1 MNAATM
7 EHLSTSSPALTDA
20 AAVRA
25 AFAEHRQSGLRAKDA
40 AEALGLSEGAVV
52 QAHTGTHTQPL
63 QATPLVG
70 GQWLAI
76 LQALEACG
84 PVMALT
90 RNETVVH
97 EKDGIYR
104 NLTQEGPVGLCV
116 NPDID
121 LRLFFM
127 HWHVGYAVT
136 EPGRGGVP
144 SNSLQFFDANGV
156 AVHKIY
162 ARPATDMAA
171 WNALVQRFTDAQA
184 VAPTFRPIA
193 PRAAVPADS
202 SIDAVGLRAAWAGM
216 QDTHEFFGM
225 LKKFGCERQQ
235 SFRLTQGEFCE
246 PLATTVV
253 TELLE
258 RAAAD
263 ATPIMVFV
271 GSKGCI
277 QIHSGPVSN
286 IKPLATPGAAQWINV
301 LDTGFNL
308 HLRTDRVVSA
318 WLVRKPTA
326 DGVVTS
332 VEVFD
337 DSGEVV
343 AMFFGV
349 RKPGQPELAAW
360 RDLAETLARLG

>member
-1 MNAATM
+1 MNATTM
-7 EHLSTSSPALTDA
+7 EHLNTSPLTDA
-20 AAVRA
+20 AAVREGFATQRA
-25 AFAEHRQSGLRAKDA
+25 AGLRAKDA

-52 QAHTGTHTQPL
+52 QAHTGTHHQPL

-70 GQWLAI
+70 GQWLAV

-90 RNETVVH
+90 RNETAVH

-127 HWHVGYAVT
+127 HWKAGFAVT
-136 EPGRGGVP
+136 EPGRGGQLAR
-144 SNSLQFFDANGV
+144 SLQFFDGSGV
-156 AVHKIY
+156 AVHKVY
-162 ARPATDMAA
+162 ARSATDLQA
-171 WNALVQRFTDAQA
+171 WNALVARFTDAAATPCVFQPRA
-184 VAPTFRPIA
+184 PQPVVAPDA
-193 PRAAVPADS
+193 
-202 SIDAVGLRAAWAGM
+202 SIDAAGLRTAWAAM

-246 PLATTVV
+246 PLATSVV
-253 TELLE
+253 TELLQ
-258 RAAAD
+258 RAAA
-263 ATPIMVFV
+263 ASTPIMVFV

-277 QIHSGPVSN
+277 QIHSGPVNN

-301 LDTGFNL
+301 LDAGFNL

-349 RKPGQPELAAW
+349 RKPGQAELPAW
-360 RDLAETLARLG
+360 RSLAESLERLA

>member
-1 MNAATM
+1 MNTATM
-7 EHLSTSSPALTDA
+7 ERLNTSPQPDA
-20 AAVRA
+20 ATVRQGFATQRA
-25 AFAEHRQSGLRAKDA
+25 AGLRAKDA

-52 QAHTGTHTQPL
+52 QAHTGTHDQPL

-70 GQWLAI
+70 GQWLAV

-90 RNETVVH
+90 RNETAVH

-127 HWHVGYAVT
+127 HWKAGFAVT
-136 EPGRGGVP
+136 EPGRGGQLAH
-144 SNSLQFFDANGV
+144 SLQFFDASGV
-156 AVHKIY
+156 AVHKVY
-162 ARPATDMAA
+162 ARPATDMNA
-171 WNALVQRFTDAQA
+171 WRALLARFVDA
-184 VAPTFRPIA
+184 
-193 PRAAVPADS
+193 AAVPCVFQPRAPQPVAAPDA
-202 SIDAVGLRAAWAGM
+202 SIDAAGLRNAWAAM

-225 LKKFGCERQQ
+225 LKKFSCERQQ

-246 PLATTVV
+246 PLATTAV
-253 TELLE
+253 TALLQ
-258 RAAAD
+258 RAAA
-263 ATPIMVFV
+263 ASTPIMVFV

-277 QIHSGPVSN
+277 QIHSGAVHNVQPM
-286 IKPLATPGAAQWINV
+286 ATAGAAQWINV
-301 LDTGFNL
+301 LDAGFNL

-360 RDLAETLARLG
+360 RELAESLERLA